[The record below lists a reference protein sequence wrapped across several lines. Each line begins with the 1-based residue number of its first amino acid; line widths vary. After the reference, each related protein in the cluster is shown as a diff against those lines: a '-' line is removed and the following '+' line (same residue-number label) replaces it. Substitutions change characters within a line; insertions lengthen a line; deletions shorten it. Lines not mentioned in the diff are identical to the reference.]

1 MEHVETVSTGL
12 VDIYAKQCEDVSKM
26 RTSLLMFNENDPIS
40 TKRAMQNITVLRVYH
55 QMARIIRFTEML
67 DKIEDK
73 MYSAIDNTLDDMD
86 EYDEGT
92 WIKLVSL
99 QERLQ
104 RSMIESHKL
113 LEPYLD
119 FTQLSVIESNPVQD
133 SPNAFASMMLN
144 QESREKLR
152 SSAQQVIAEL
162 EKNNPGVVKDDK

>member
-1 MEHVETVSTGL
+1 
-12 VDIYAKQCEDVSKM
+12 
-26 RTSLLMFNENDPIS
+26 MFNENDPIS

-119 FTQLSVIESNPVQD
+119 LTQLSVIESNPVQD
-133 SPNAFASMMLN
+133 SPNAFAGMLLN

>member
-119 FTQLSVIESNPVQD
+119 LTQLSVIESNPVQD
-133 SPNAFASMMLN
+133 SPNAFAGMLLN

>member
-73 MYSAIDNTLDDMD
+73 MYSAIDNTLNDMD

-92 WIKLVSL
+92 WVKLASL
-99 QERLQ
+99 QEKLQ

-119 FTQLSVIESNPVQD
+119 FTQLSVIESNPIED
-133 SPNAFASMMLN
+133 NSNTFASMMLN

-162 EKNNPGVVKDDK
+162 QKNNPGVVKDDK